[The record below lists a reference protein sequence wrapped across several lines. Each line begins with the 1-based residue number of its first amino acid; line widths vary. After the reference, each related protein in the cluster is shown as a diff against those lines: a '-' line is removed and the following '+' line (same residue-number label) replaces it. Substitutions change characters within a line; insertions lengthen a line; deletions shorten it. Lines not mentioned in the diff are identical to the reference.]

1 MSQPDQIQSLPPK
14 KNFLRKRLLEASSD
28 DEEPVVEIFTKETP
42 KPQRVSITE
51 SKIRGLAEPRKPR
64 IGSQYQAV
72 LPTLA
77 KSSELPTE
85 LQKPET
91 GPQ

>member
-1 MSQPDQIQSLPPK
+1 MSHPDRIQGLPPK
-14 KNFLRKRLLEASSD
+14 KNFFRKRLLEVSSD
-28 DEEPVVEIFTKETP
+28 EEEPIVEIFTKETP

-72 LPTLA
+72 LPTLS
-77 KSSELPTE
+77 KSSDLPTE
-85 LQKPET
+85 LQKPKT

>member
-1 MSQPDQIQSLPPK
+1 MSQPDPTQGLPPK
-14 KNFLRKRLLEASSD
+14 KNFLRKRLLEVSSD

-72 LPTLA
+72 LPTLS
-77 KSSELPTE
+77 KSLDLPKQQ
-85 LQKPET
+85 QKPKS

>member
-1 MSQPDQIQSLPPK
+1 MSKPDRVQCLPPK
-14 KNFLRKRLLEASSD
+14 KNFLRKRLLEESSD
-28 DEEPVVEIFTKETP
+28 DEVPVVEIFTKETP

-64 IGSQYQAV
+64 IGSRYQAELPSLLKPLD
-72 LPTLA
+72 LPT
-77 KSSELPTE
+77 KQ
-85 LQKPET
+85 QKPEK